1 MKIVLFAN
9 TDWYLYNFRLPL
21 AQTLQR
27 RGIEVVLVS
36 PPGPYGERFAALGL
50 RWIPAPLQR
59 RSLGLL
65 REARVLAWLFRLFR
79 EEKPDLVHGFTIKC
93 AIYAS
98 LAARLAGVHACVA
111 AITGLG
117 YVFTSTDLRARLLR
131 LPVRWLLR
139 QALNGKGRRL
149 VVQNADDVAVF
160 RDARLADDA
169 TIRLIPSSG
178 VDLSRF
184 TPAPRADDAT
194 QPLRVVV
201 AARLLWDKGLA
212 EYAQAAKLLRER
224 GRKIHFLLAGAPDPG
239 NPASIDIATIERW
252 RDDGGIDWLGHVD
265 DMAALF
271 HSADVAVLPSYREG
285 LPRSL
290 IEAAACGLALVTTDV
305 PGCRAVVR
313 DGVDG
318 LLVPVRDAAA
328 LAQAI
333 ERLDD
338 DRALLRRL
346 GDAAREHA
354 LAEYDV
360 ERVNARTLEVYRE
373 LLPEHES
380 VAPTNTVGWR

>member
-65 REARVLAWLFRLFR
+65 REARVLAWLYRLLR

-98 LAARLAGVHACVA
+98 LAARLAGVPACVA

-149 VVQNADDVAVF
+149 VVQNADDAAVF
-160 RDARLADDA
+160 RDARLANEA
-169 TIRLIPSSG
+169 TMRLIPSSG

-184 TPAPRADDAT
+184 TPAPPSSDTTR
-194 QPLRVVV
+194 PLRVVL

-212 EYAQAAKLLRER
+212 EYVQAARSLRER
-224 GRKIHFLLAGAPDPG
+224 GRTIHFLLAGAPDPG

-252 RDDGGIDWLGHVD
+252 RDDGGINWLGHVD

-333 ERLDD
+333 ARLDD

-360 ERVNARTLEVYRE
+360 ERVNARTLAVYRE